1 MHDEAELLHELR
13 RLLSAFEKAE
23 VGEVERGEPVHEP
36 ELEHEAAADLFV
48 DLGVELPLTLFTQ
61 AISLSHLGEVKPIL
75 HVLEWTLNQRIDC
88 GE

>member
-1 MHDEAELLHELR
+1 MHDEAELLEELR
-13 RLLSAFEKAE
+13 RLLSTFKQAE
-23 VGEVERGEPVHEP
+23 VGEVERREPVHEP

-48 DLGVELPLTLFTQ
+48 DLGVELLLSSRTQ
-61 AISLSHLGEVKPIL
+61 AIPHSHLCEVKPIL